1 MTCKV
6 CDSTSIRERF
16 KIFENKAICRC
27 DNCGVEF
34 LYPQLNDE
42 ELTKLYS
49 ETYYTPWGLAG
60 SAENEAL
67 KRMKIATFNLRL
79 NTVKTFV
86 TKEKLLDVGCATG
99 YLLEAANEKGFDVYG
114 VEFSEYSSQI
124 AKQKFGNH
132 KIHNGILESSPF
144 TNGFFDVI
152 TMFDLIEHVRIP
164 QIVLEKA
171 KQLLSDSGVIM
182 ISTPDTG
189 STSHALMGKRWTHYK
204 LEHFFYFNR
213 ASMNLAADR
222 SGLKVVHYERSK
234 KALTLNYLYLQFKT
248 YKHWLFTPL
257 SGILYALASKRLRER
272 NFYFPIGEM
281 TVVLKRSN

>member
-1 MTCKV
+1 MECKV
-6 CDSTSIRERF
+6 CGSGSITKRF
-16 KIFENKAICRC
+16 SIFETRSICKC
-27 DNCGVEF
+27 NGCMVEF
-34 LYPQLNDE
+34 LDPQLNDE

-79 NTVKTFV
+79 DLVQTFV
-86 TKEKLLDVGCATG
+86 PKGKLLDVGCATG
-99 YLLEAANEKGFDVYG
+99 YLLEAAKEKGFDVYG
-114 VEFSEYSSQI
+114 VEFSEYSSQL
-124 AKQKFGNH
+124 AKQKFGNE
-132 KIHNGILESSPF
+132 KIHNGILETSPF
-144 TNGFFDVI
+144 ATNFFDVI

-164 QIVLEKA
+164 QVVLEKA
-171 KQLLSDSGVIM
+171 KSLLSDNGVIM

-189 STSHALMGKRWTHYK
+189 STSHSLMGKKWTHYK
-204 LEHFFYFNR
+204 LEHFFYFNK

-234 KALTLNYLYLQFKT
+234 KALTLNYMYLQFKT
-248 YKHWLFTPL
+248 YKHWLFTPI
-257 SGILYALASKRLRER
+257 SSMLYAVASKKLREH

-281 TVVLKRSN
+281 TVVLKKK

>member
-1 MTCKV
+1 MECKV
-6 CDSTSIRERF
+6 CGSGFITKRF
-16 KIFENKAICRC
+16 SIFETRSICKC
-27 DNCGVEF
+27 DTCTIEF
-34 LYPQLNDE
+34 LDPQLNDA

-79 NTVKTFV
+79 DLVQTFV
-86 TKEKLLDVGCATG
+86 SKGKLLDVGCATG
-99 YLLEAANEKGFDVYG
+99 YLLEAAKEKGFDVYG
-114 VEFSEYSSQI
+114 VEFSEYSSQL
-124 AKQKFGNH
+124 AKQKFGNE
-132 KIHNGILESSPF
+132 KIHNGILETSPF
-144 TNGFFDVI
+144 AISFFDVI

-164 QIVLEKA
+164 QVVLEKA
-171 KQLLSDSGVIM
+171 KSLLSDKGVIM

-189 STSHALMGKRWTHYK
+189 STSHSLMGKKWTHYK
-204 LEHFFYFNR
+204 LEHFFYFNK

-234 KALTLNYLYLQFKT
+234 KALTLNYMYLQFKT
-248 YKHWLFTPL
+248 YKHWLFTPI
-257 SGILYALASKRLRER
+257 SGMLYAIASKKLRER

-281 TVVLKRSN
+281 TVVLKRK